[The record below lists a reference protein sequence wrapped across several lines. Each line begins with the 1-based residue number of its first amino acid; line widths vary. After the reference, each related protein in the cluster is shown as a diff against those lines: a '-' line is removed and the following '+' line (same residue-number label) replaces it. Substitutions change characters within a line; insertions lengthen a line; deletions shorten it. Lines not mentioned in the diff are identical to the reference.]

1 MWRHRHQTVTSG
13 DATDAELVSLV
24 AGLVP
29 EHYHHDK
36 GRFFSHLADDLRW
49 IGAGRDV
56 FRSKEELREAAGT
69 DSDEAVVPSF
79 SVSDGVSAG
88 DEPNHNGREEISN
101 SRLHLTAAS
110 L

>member
-1 MWRHRHQTVTSG
+1 MRQRRHQTVTSG
-13 DATDAELVSLV
+13 DTTDAELVSLV
-24 AGLVP
+24 AVLVP

-36 GRFFSHLADDLRW
+36 ERFFSHLTDDLRW

-69 DSDEAVVPSF
+69 IDDEAMMPSF

-88 DEPNHNGREEISN
+88 DGPNHDGREEISN